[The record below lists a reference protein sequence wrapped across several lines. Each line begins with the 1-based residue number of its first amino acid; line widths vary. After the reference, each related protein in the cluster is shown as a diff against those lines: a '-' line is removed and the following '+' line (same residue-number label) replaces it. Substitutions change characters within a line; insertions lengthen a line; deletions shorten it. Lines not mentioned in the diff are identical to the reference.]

1 MDSAS
6 VPDRRARGR
15 LGFWRRPWAASLLL
29 AVLAS
34 VVFLLRLGSPPLTSP
49 NEGLYAEVAREM
61 NATGDFVIPRA
72 NTVVYLE
79 KPPLLYWG
87 TALSMRV
94 FGENAFAARLPSALA
109 AIATVLLVGAAGRRL
124 FGARAGIL
132 SGIVLA
138 TSLGFALVARQVLF
152 DSLLTL
158 WTTLALLGFWIGT
171 EPANDPRSRRRWLL
185 AGYAALG
192 LGVLTKG
199 LVSIAIPALVA
210 IVYAL
215 AARDGARV
223 RRAWSGSGAVLFIAV
238 AVPWHVIA
246 SLRQKQFA
254 WFYLVNEHW
263 LRFLGRREPADFH
276 ADPIFAP
283 AAAVFLLPLPW
294 SIFLP
299 AAFAAELRNRKPPR
313 EILFLLSWIL
323 APVVFF
329 TLSRTRTYYY
339 LLPAVPAVALG
350 LGRFWSKLSER
361 DAGSHSRWL
370 FWTAIFA
377 GLVAWDLWILAGAGF
392 GSTLREAVMAQIW
405 FASGL
410 WLVAGFAAAVGLI
423 LVRRPAA
430 ALAAIGA
437 GFVFAFVAA
446 ARFVAAGG
454 AGILHSEKDTADLI
468 REWAFPDAA
477 VAVEGKFENHSSFG
491 FYLPRRFQPVLV
503 VDALGQ
509 GDLAFG
515 SRLMADTKPIFV
527 STNPMM
533 FDFAAS
539 RPIFY
544 LTKSPSRLNVPPWL
558 RVIACDD
565 ETMLWTN
572 EGVSIPYPLPRP

>member
-6 VPDRRARGR
+6 VPDRRARGG

-34 VVFLLRLGSPPLTSP
+34 VVFLFRLGSPPLTSP

-138 TSLGFALVARQVLF
+138 TSLGFALVGRQVLF

-158 WTTLALLGFWIGT
+158 WTTLALLGFWFGT

-223 RRAWSGSGAVLFIAV
+223 RRAWSGSGAVLFLAV

-299 AAFAAELRNRKPPR
+299 AAFASELRSRRAPR
-313 EILFLLSWIL
+313 EILFLFSWIL

-339 LLPAVPAVALG
+339 LLPAVPAVALW

-361 DAGSHSRWL
+361 DEGTQSKWL
-370 FWTAIFA
+370 LWTAIFA

-392 GSTLREAVMAQIW
+392 GSTLREAAMAQIW

-410 WLVAGFAAAVGLI
+410 WLVDRLRRSP
-423 LVRRPAA
+423 LVSSSSDGRRRPLRQSGRASSLPSWRRRDSSPPGEPGFSTPKRTRPIWSGNGRPRA
-430 ALAAIGA
+430 RASPSKGSSRTTLPSGFICRA
-437 GFVFAFVAA
+437 GSSPCSSWTLS
-446 ARFVAAGG
+446 ARETWRSARA
-454 AGILHSEKDTADLI
+454 SWRT
-468 REWAFPDAA
+468 R
-477 VAVEGKFENHSSFG
+477 NRSS
-491 FYLPRRFQPVLV
+491 
-503 VDALGQ
+503 
-509 GDLAFG
+509 
-515 SRLMADTKPIFV
+515 
-527 STNPMM
+527 
-533 FDFAAS
+533 S
-539 RPIFY
+539 RPI
-544 LTKSPSRLNVPPWL
+544 R
-558 RVIACDD
+558 
-565 ETMLWTN
+565 
-572 EGVSIPYPLPRP
+572 